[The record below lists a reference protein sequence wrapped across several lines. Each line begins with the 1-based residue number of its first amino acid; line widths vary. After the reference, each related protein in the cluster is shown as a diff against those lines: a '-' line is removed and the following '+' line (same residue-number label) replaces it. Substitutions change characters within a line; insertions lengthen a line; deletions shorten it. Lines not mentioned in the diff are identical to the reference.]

1 MVADA
6 DKADF
11 PKYEYIAIDWGYG
24 FGCRGVYD
32 DWHGYPYS
40 GTIPLDANPEDIP
53 KDLLEEYKGAY
64 EELLYLYDAKELEEY
79 RRQHGNQSLMELYMI
94 EYGC

>member
-1 MVADA
+1 M
-6 DKADF
+6 
-11 PKYEYIAIDWGYG
+11 
-24 FGCRGVYD
+24 
-32 DWHGYPYS
+32 
-40 GTIPLDANPEDIP
+40 DANPEDVP
-53 KDLLEEYKGAY
+53 KDLPDEYKGAY